1 MYGETI
7 IRVFFLLLTME
18 KKRGVLVDA
27 VRAVPVEEQVVEIV
41 ERKGKGHPDTMADGI
56 AEAVSRAL
64 CAEYVHLFG
73 TVLHHNTDQVE
84 LVGGR
89 SRPMW
94 GGGEIIKPVY
104 VLISGRATS
113 IVDKEWIPI
122 HRISIEAAKDFLLNN
137 FSHLDV
143 ESHVVVESKIGHG
156 SVDLKHLFEQKKD
169 GIPLSNDTSLG
180 VGYAPLTETEAL
192 TIETERFLNSD
203 NFKNEF
209 PAVGE
214 DIKVMAVRK
223 GDEIN
228 LTIAAAMVDAELNNV
243 QEYLET
249 KTAIFETVG
258 DLAENITD
266 RRVNVHVNTADDI
279 ESGIVYLTVTGLSVE
294 AGDDGSV
301 GRGNR
306 VNGLITP
313 SRRMSMEAAAGKNP
327 VNHLGKIYNVLAT
340 EIAKDVYGNV
350 SGVQEAYVYLLNR
363 IGKPI
368 DEPEIAHVQLLPE
381 NGTDVKDIQQDVE
394 EVIHKHLDG
403 TMELVERLIRGEVRV
418 F

>member
-1 MYGETI
+1 M
-7 IRVFFLLLTME
+7 
-18 KKRGVLVDA
+18 
-27 VRAVPVEEQVVEIV
+27 
-41 ERKGKGHPDTMADGI
+41 
-56 AEAVSRAL
+56 
-64 CAEYVHLFG
+64 
-73 TVLHHNTDQVE
+73 
-84 LVGGR
+84 
-89 SRPMW
+89 
-94 GGGEIIKPVY
+94 
-104 VLISGRATS
+104 
-113 IVDKEWIPI
+113 
-122 HRISIEAAKDFLLNN
+122 LNN

-192 TIETERFLNSD
+192 ALETERFLNSD

>member
-1 MYGETI
+1 MAG
-7 IRVFFLLLTME
+7 
-18 KKRGVLVDA
+18 KRNVVIDTVQA
-27 VRAVPVEEQVVEIV
+27 IPVEEQAVEIV
-41 ERKGKGHPDTMADGI
+41 ERKGVGHPDSIADGI

-84 LVGGR
+84 VVGGR

-94 GGGEIIKPVY
+94 GGGEVIKPIY
-104 VLISGRATS
+104 ILLSGRATS
-113 IVDKEWIPI
+113 MVDGEWIPV
-122 HRISIEAAKDFLLNN
+122 HRIAIEAAKDFLWEN
-137 FSHLDV
+137 FRHLDV
-143 ESHVVVESKIGHG
+143 ESHVIIESKIGHG
-156 SVDLKHLFEQKKD
+156 SVDLKHLFEQRKN
-169 GIPLSNDTSLG
+169 GIPLANDTSLG

-192 TIETERFLNSD
+192 TLETERFLNSD
-203 NFKNEF
+203 AFKREY

-223 GDEIN
+223 NNKIE
-228 LTIAAAMVDAELNNV
+228 LTIAAAMVDSELNNV

-249 KTAIFETVG
+249 KAAIFETVRE
-258 DLAENITD
+258 LAENITD
-266 RRVNVHVNTADDI
+266 KEVEIHVNTADDI
-279 ESGIVYLTVTGLSVE
+279 ENGVVYLTVTGLSAE

-313 SRRMSMEAAAGKNP
+313 ARGMSLEAAAGKNP
-327 VNHLGKIYNVLAT
+327 VNHVGKIYNVVANQ
-340 EIAKDVYGNV
+340 IAKDIYENV
-350 SGVQEAYVYLLNR
+350 SGVHEAYVYLLSR

-368 DEPEIAHVQLLPE
+368 DDPEIIHVKLLPE
-381 NGTDVKDIQQDVE
+381 KGTKLKEVQPEAE
-394 EVIHKHLDG
+394 EIVHKHLDNI
-403 TMELVERLIRGEVRV
+403 MDVVDKLINGEIRV